1 VDFLDNIDFNAPS
14 IYICDEFAD
23 DHWEFGGC
31 AHGGKTGGAV
41 LTSPRGTAP
50 PMDFGSSGLMPLCD
64 HTRRGSKFGSGL
76 NFAGKPDAPL

>member
-1 VDFLDNIDFNAPS
+1 MIIENLVAVRTV
-14 IYICDEFAD
+14 
-23 DHWEFGGC
+23 
-31 AHGGKTGGAV
+31 GKTGGAV

-64 HTRRGSKFGSGL
+64 HTRGGSKFGSGL